1 MTYFSK
7 LRSELLEA
15 QYVALDSWF
24 ELDEIIENGRGVL
37 ILRGRTKMHDKKVVL
52 KCSICAAYTE
62 DAFSFTRGDLLAYEG
77 MVYEHAVEKLEH
89 FSLYVRFVARKS
101 RKWSFLSFEEISSE
115 NMRECDQLLLRWMQQ
130 FTFDSVE
137 DFNYGANITV
147 MEDCGKK
154 CFRTFFPMSKLSACT
169 FVVQTVAALEQ
180 MSEIGLVH
188 GDLRWNNILFPRR
201 KCYFDLRQKLIVDKQ
216 EDENTVP
223 VDNLIKIFD
232 WDHAYF
238 SGMPFHGEKSVY
250 ESYHTSARTNMNDI
264 YDKLG
269 FLRLLYLS
277 FPGIFMH
284 DEDVAS
290 LQPAFFEYV
299 YRDPHEGTRLSQIS
313 QKGKGEPTW
322 PDISILRSAVNQ
334 TLHKVYISACSIML
348 AHRNNT
354 SRANFCLAVEGDNSA
369 KMKTMLQYPF
379 FLDLNKEVI
388 KASAAISAER
398 VMHDPDDAFHNGWLT
413 TVFED
418 VILGFAMMGFEC
430 NFSEAKMEAFKRLL
444 QHPNST
450 TIPEKL
456 PLYKNKN
463 AFN

>member
-7 LRSELLEA
+7 LRAELLEA
-15 QYVALDSWF
+15 QYVSLDSWF
-24 ELDEIIENGRGVL
+24 ELDEIIETGLRGGVL

-52 KCSICAAYTE
+52 KCSICAAYAE
-62 DAFSFTRGDLLAYEG
+62 DAVSFTRGDLLAYEG
-77 MVYEHAVEKLEH
+77 MVYEHAVEKLED
-89 FSLYVRFVARKS
+89 FSLYVRFIARKS
-101 RKWSFLSFEEISSE
+101 RKWSFLSFEEISAE
-115 NMRECDQLLLRWMQQ
+115 NMRKCDQLLLKWMQK

-137 DFNYGANITV
+137 DFNYGANVTV
-147 MEDCGKK
+147 TEDCGKN
-154 CFRTFFPMSKLSACT
+154 CFRKFFPMSELSACT

-180 MSEIGLVH
+180 MSKIGLVH
-188 GDLRWNNILFPRR
+188 GDLRWNNILFPKSKR
-201 KCYFDLRQKLIVDKQ
+201 YFDLRQKLVVDKQ

-238 SGMPFHGEKSVY
+238 SGMPVHGEKTVY
-250 ESYHTSARTNMNDI
+250 EPYHTSARTNMNDI

-269 FLRLLYLS
+269 FLRLLYLF
-277 FPGIFMH
+277 FPGLFVH

-299 YRDPHEGTRLSQIS
+299 YRDPREGTRLYQIS

-334 TLHKVYISACSIML
+334 TLQKVYVSACYTML
-348 AHRNNT
+348 AHRKNT
-354 SRANFCLAVEGDNSA
+354 SRANFRLAVEGDNSA

-398 VMHDPDDAFHNGWLT
+398 VLHDPDDAFHKGWLT
-413 TVFED
+413 AVFDD
-418 VILGFAMMGFEC
+418 VISGFAMMEFNC
-430 NFSEAKMEAFKRLL
+430 NFSGAKMEAFKQLL
-444 QHPNST
+444 QHPNS
-450 TIPEKL
+450 I
-456 PLYKNKN
+456 N
-463 AFN
+463 AVSL